1 MYTSSFFFSSRR
13 RHTRCYRDWSSDVCS
28 SDLRLPAPGLS
39 HRAPARGDRD
49 GRAPWDR
56 PHAREG
62 DRPARRRRRRRRWS
76 PGLGPPAP
84 LASRSRRGHAHSTP
98 RRRPLDRGLHGH
110 AGARSAR
117 RLPGGRPG
125 GAPRPHE
132 GTAFRR
138 TLDRAPRPEAG
149 RGLAALALLRDA
161 RSVGIPLTESRPLTP
176 PTIAARLAALDWPH
190 LERSLDD
197 EGYAHTPPVLSAEEC
212 AELTALYDDDRRF
225 RSRVDMARHRFGLGD
240 YKYFQRPLPRLV
252 QDLRTH
258 AYPYLAAI
266 ANRWMAALGREGG
279 FPLKLEAF
287 LETCA
292 AHGQTEPTPLLLH
305 YEAGGYNCLHQDLY
319 GDVAFPLQITA
330 FLTRPRADADPT
342 VARCATG

>member
-1 MYTSSFFFSSRR
+1 
-13 RHTRCYRDWSSDVCS
+13 
-28 SDLRLPAPGLS
+28 
-39 HRAPARGDRD
+39 
-49 GRAPWDR
+49 
-56 PHAREG
+56 
-62 DRPARRRRRRRRWS
+62 
-76 PGLGPPAP
+76 
-84 LASRSRRGHAHSTP
+84 
-98 RRRPLDRGLHGH
+98 
-110 AGARSAR
+110 
-117 RLPGGRPG
+117 
-125 GAPRPHE
+125 
-132 GTAFRR
+132 
-138 TLDRAPRPEAG
+138 
-149 RGLAALALLRDA
+149 
-161 RSVGIPLTESRPLTP
+161 VGIPLTESRPLTP

-305 YEAGGYNCLHQDLY
+305 YEAGGHNCLHQDLY

-330 FLTRPRADADPT
+330 FLTPPGAYEGGEFLLVEQRPRAQSIGHAVRPGQGELVVFPTRERPAPGRRGPYRCQVRHGVSRLRAGRRYTLGIIFHDA
-342 VARCATG
+342 R